1 MDYGLLKFKISIKA
15 TFHPLEGVVMTIQ
28 RYRRSTGSKEE
39 TIDEFKARCESQL
52 EVAKGKMNLNYQDLT
67 MWITSEG
74 GAVPTRD
81 SLEHVV

>member
-1 MDYGLLKFKISIKA
+1 
-15 TFHPLEGVVMTIQ
+15 MTIQ